1 MLPSVPCSG
10 LGQSQ
15 PLTPPGCPHA
25 GPCSGLSCRLSVSPA
40 CLSVLALTLSVLPGG
55 LIGSSRVL
63 CSDLVPAVSGESS
76 DEEGACPRS
85 LGAQG
90 RKSSGCR
97 PDTCRPVLWGLT
109 LHPHPPVFQ
118 VARCHL
124 PGTPPLPGTVSHLR
138 AGFPAVVL
146 GCTHVLCGASVPP
159 VGWVTTGLGF
169 RQVHRAPVLAV
180 PGSWCWGGGDVPL
193 TLTLCSAA
201 PASAPAHQPV
211 QPSQTWAPAFGAAH
225 PLRALG
231 GWGSGGVLPG
241 VCPQSQALPGL
252 PPAEAHPA
260 CAPGQSG

>member
-1 MLPSVPCSG
+1 MPRSQWEQLQLGSCSTAAIELKETHRVPPSIPCSG

-55 LIGSSRVL
+55 LIGSSQLL

-90 RKSSGCR
+90 GKGSGCW

-109 LHPHPPVFQ
+109 LHPPPPVSQ
-118 VARCHL
+118 MAWCHL
-124 PGTPPLPGTVSHLR
+124 LGTPPLPGMVSHLR

-146 GCTHVLCGASVPP
+146 GCTHVLCGSSVRRLS
-159 VGWVTTGLGF
+159 GSRLAWVSDKCTEHQSSRSWGLG
-169 RQVHRAPVLAV
+169 A
-180 PGSWCWGGGDVPL
+180 
-193 TLTLCSAA
+193 
-201 PASAPAHQPV
+201 
-211 QPSQTWAPAFGAAH
+211 GAGEMS
-225 PLRALG
+225 L
-231 GWGSGGVLPG
+231 
-241 VCPQSQALPGL
+241 
-252 PPAEAHPA
+252 
-260 CAPGQSG
+260 